1 MDGAFRADGPRLPI
15 EFSRVAR
22 DGRVTL
28 VIDEQAA
35 VVPTWAVALGVDGL
49 DAAVEALG
57 RRERIGRERWSS
69 WIGAQTRTRPGEER
83 GEASG
88 ATRAAI
94 ADWLGV
100 SGFDAVVWT
109 ALPSRCPDGRFSDP
123 RTGELLAH
131 LRGLE
136 GEARTRAEEYIRRA
150 PPTVR
155 TERRARFE
163 SELGWTESSLPP
175 NPATP
180 GVPEAPPNAP
190 TPSDLRGSKREE
202 NDR

>member
-1 MDGAFRADGPRLPI
+1 MDGAFANDGPHLPI

-28 VIDEQAA
+28 VIDEAA
-35 VVPTWAVALGVDGL
+35 APIATWAVALAVDAL

-57 RRERIGRERWSS
+57 RRERIGPTRWAS
-69 WIGAQTRTRPGEER
+69 WIGAQRHAHPEDDR
-83 GEASG
+83 GEARP
-88 ATRAAI
+88 ATRDAI
-94 ADWLGV
+94 AAWLPD

-109 ALPSRCPDGRFSDP
+109 ALPARCPDGRFAAPS
-123 RTGELLAH
+123 TEALVEH

-136 GEARTRAEEYIRRA
+136 GEARDRAEEYIRRA
-150 PPTVR
+150 PSTVR
-155 TERRARFE
+155 TPRRAHFE
-163 SELGWTESSLPP
+163 TTLGWTASDRPP

-190 TPSDLRGSKREE
+190 TPEDTPARREDE
-202 NDR
+202 PR